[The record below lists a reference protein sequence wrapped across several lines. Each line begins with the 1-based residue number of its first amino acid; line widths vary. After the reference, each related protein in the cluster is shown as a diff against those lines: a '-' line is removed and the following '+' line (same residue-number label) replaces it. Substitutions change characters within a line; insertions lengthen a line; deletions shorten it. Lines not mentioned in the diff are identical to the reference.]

1 MTVDTVIAGGRLV
14 TPTGVSSGSIA
25 IDEGTIVAVGRESSL
40 PEADRRVDATD
51 RLVMP
56 GVVDPHVH
64 IDEVPENRAGTMPAE
79 TAAAALG
86 GMTTF
91 IDFAWQG
98 RDRAGTDE
106 TAGLL
111 DGIDHKRSKQEQ
123 SYVDYSLHGVLSEE
137 TESTLDA
144 IPEAVEEGVTSFK
157 MFMSTYPVGVSNGF
171 VNRAFERI
179 AAEDAVATMHTED
192 PSVCEHLAERLKR
205 EGKGDP
211 VHYPDSR
218 PDYAEAMAADDVA
231 RMARE
236 TGVNYYGIHTSCRQ
250 SAEVL
255 SGFQEDA
262 SNVRAETCT
271 HYTALTREIH
281 ETRGNLPLI
290 APPLRT
296 DDDVEA
302 MFEYLREGTLSV
314 VSTDHSVYHREYKEE
329 VENWW
334 DSPFGANSAQYSLPV
349 FHEVAVNRRGFSY
362 PFLVRVMC
370 TNPARTFGFPDKGT
384 LEPGTDADVVV
395 FDPGRTWTID
405 ETGNA
410 SNSTFSLY
418 DGWEVTG
425 AVEATFVRGQQVV
438 DDGELVAEPGTGR
451 FVERELPDWS
461 V

>member
-1 MTVDTVIAGGRLV
+1 MTVDTIVAGGRLV
-14 TPTGVSSGSIA
+14 TPTDVSVGSIA
-25 IDEGTIVAVGRESSL
+25 IDDGTIVAVGRKSSL
-40 PEADRRVDATD
+40 PEADRRIDAAGQ
-51 RLVMP
+51 LVMP

-64 IDEVPENRAGTMPAE
+64 VDEVPENRAGTMPAE

-86 GMTTF
+86 GITTF
-91 IDFAWQG
+91 VDFAWQG

-106 TAGLL
+106 DAGLL
-111 DGIDHKRSKQEQ
+111 EGIEHKRSKAEE
-123 SYVDYSLHGVLSEE
+123 SYVDYSLHGVLSRE
-137 TESTLDA
+137 TDETLDA
-144 IPEAVEEGVTSFK
+144 IPEAVEEGITSFK

-211 VHYPDSR
+211 AYYPDSR

-236 TGVNYYGIHTSCRQ
+236 TGVKYYGIHTSCRQ
-250 SAEVL
+250 AAEAL
-255 SGFQEDA
+255 APFREDG

-271 HYTALTREIH
+271 HYTALTRDIH

-302 MFEYLREGTLSV
+302 MFEYLRNGLLSV
-314 VSTDHSVYHREYKEE
+314 VSTDHSVYHREYKEG

-362 PFLVRVMC
+362 PFLVRVMS
-370 TNPARTFGFPDKGT
+370 TNPARTFGFPNKGT
-384 LEPGTDADVVV
+384 LEPGTDADIVV
-395 FDPGRTWTID
+395 FDPAETWTID
-405 ETGNA
+405 EAENA

-425 AVEATFVRGQQVV
+425 AVTRALVRGQLVV
-438 DDGELVAEPGTGR
+438 DDGELVADPGTGR

-461 V
+461 T

>member
-1 MTVDTVIAGGRLV
+1 MTVDTVVAGGRLV
-14 TPTGVSSGSIA
+14 TPTDVSPGSIA
-25 IDEGTIVAVGRESSL
+25 IEDGTIVAVGREASL
-40 PEADRRVDATD
+40 PEADRRVDATG

-64 IDEVPENRAGTMPAE
+64 VDEVPESRAGTMPAE
-79 TAAAALG
+79 TGAAALG

-91 IDFAWQG
+91 VDFAWQG
-98 RDRAGTDE
+98 RDRAGSDE
-106 TAGLL
+106 DAGLME
-111 DGIDHKRSKQEQ
+111 GIEHKRRKADQ
-123 SYVDYSLHGVLSEE
+123 SYVDYSLHGVLSRE
-137 TESTLDA
+137 TEGTLDA
-144 IPEAVEEGVTSFK
+144 IPDAVAAGVTSFK

-211 VHYPDSR
+211 VYYPDSR

-236 TGVNYYGIHTSCRQ
+236 TGVKYYGIHTSCRQ
-250 SAEVL
+250 AAEVL
-255 SGFQEDA
+255 SEYARDA

-271 HYTALTREIH
+271 HYTALTRAIH

-302 MFEYLREGTLSV
+302 MFEYLRDGTLSV
-314 VSTDHSVYHREYKEE
+314 VSTDHSVYHREYKERA
-329 VENWW
+329 ENWW

-362 PFLVRVMC
+362 PFLVRVTS
-370 TNPARTFGFPDKGT
+370 TNPARTFGLPNKGT

-395 FDPGRTWTID
+395 FDPDETWTVD
-405 ETGNA
+405 ETENA
-410 SNSTFSLY
+410 SNATFSLY

-425 AVEATFVRGQQVV
+425 AVKQTFVRGQLVAEN
-438 DDGELVAEPGTGR
+438 GELVTEPGTGR

-461 V
+461 E